1 MRKPDDDL
9 KIDISDLFGGELSGP
24 SDTLEDSVDTP
35 ASPAGA
41 SPVSTEAES
50 QFRQWMDNRAVELEA
65 KSLELE
71 RRHQQAA
78 SAAGSASTGDTITGG
93 ELLAAQPAP
102 PPPPP
107 PSPASPIDFNEP
119 MTPPF
124 MGLTPV
130 SAAPPKEAAK
140 GPAPAVPGQE
150 AAQPA
155 AETAAP
161 APDPEELKKTR
172 AELEFLMLY
181 DEFRNIIIYELK
193 DLVGEKKTFTM
204 LTRTV
209 EMAREKYPMIFRNAN
224 WNAEGNLLEDGGV
237 DSHRL
242 LENKNALDSPKADET
257 MDMALSSL
265 LKLRLQAVEK
275 GLGTGLKN
283 KIRARMYQW
292 ISEKTQKAAN
302 EGKDSAV
309 LKRLNGY
316 VAST

>member
-24 SDTLEDSVDTP
+24 SDTLEEAAGDAPVSSASTGP
-35 ASPAGA
+35 ASA
-41 SPVSTEAES
+41 EAES
-50 QFRQWMDNRAVELEA
+50 QFKQWMDNRAVELEA

-78 SAAGSASTGDTITGG
+78 SAPTAEPVADTFTGG
-93 ELLAAQPAP
+93 ELLTAPPPSQP
-102 PPPPP
+102 PPPPA
-107 PSPASPIDFNEP
+107 SASPIDFNEP
-119 MTPPF
+119 IAPPF
-124 MGLTPV
+124 SGLAPVPV
-130 SAAPPKEAAK
+130 SASKEAANTTEL
-140 GPAPAVPGQE
+140 A

-155 AETAAP
+155 PEGAAP
-161 APDPEELKKTR
+161 APNPEELKKNR

-209 EMAREKYPMIFRNAN
+209 ELAREKYPMIFRNAN
-224 WNAEGNLLEDGGV
+224 WNADGNLLEDGGV

-242 LENKNALDSPKADET
+242 VENKNALDPQKADET

-292 ISEKTQKAAN
+292 ISEKNQKAAK
-302 EGKDSAV
+302 EGKESAI
-309 LKRLNGY
+309 LKRLNSY